1 MVDHTPTNV
10 IEKQKNLMTD
20 HTIAEI
26 TTQNEML
33 TTECANEQHTCAG
46 CVHSTVWESS
56 DSTLS
61 KHYQNLSLD
70 NISAPFNIKHIYHV
84 NPNCKYL
91 KDKEFVGSMPPL
103 VRTVSGPSKVKTKIK
118 GKLSKADIGQPFDFI
133 HVEGTR
139 KMLNNV
145 DEDHVADDSAEDA
158 E

>member
-1 MVDHTPTNV
+1 M
-10 IEKQKNLMTD
+10 
-20 HTIAEI
+20 
-26 TTQNEML
+26 
-33 TTECANEQHTCAG
+33 
-46 CVHSTVWESS
+46 S
-56 DSTLS
+56 
-61 KHYQNLSLD
+61 
-70 NISAPFNIKHIYHV
+70 NIPVPVVYIQQFGSPQTRHCRFNIKHIYHV